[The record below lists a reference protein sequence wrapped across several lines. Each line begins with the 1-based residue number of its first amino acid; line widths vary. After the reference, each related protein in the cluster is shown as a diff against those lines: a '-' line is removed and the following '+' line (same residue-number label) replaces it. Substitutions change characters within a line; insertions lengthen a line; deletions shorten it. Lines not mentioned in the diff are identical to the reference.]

1 MDILLQ
7 ILVGLATVMLL
18 GLGTMSMFAPP
29 RMLKNFALEPIGV
42 AGLSTVRSVVGGLFL
57 TSVLLLSYGLASGQ
71 TEGFLVVALLMS
83 VVAVGRVV
91 GLIADGF
98 DKAVIPPLIV
108 ELVIIAVLV
117 SAHGQPL
124 V

>member
-1 MDILLQ
+1 MDVLLQ

-18 GLGTMSMFAPP
+18 GLGTMSMFAPR

-57 TSVLLLSYGLASGQ
+57 TSVLLLGNGLASGQ
-71 TEGFLVVALLMS
+71 TEGFLVVALLMG

>member
-18 GLGTMSMFAPP
+18 GLGTMSMFAPR

-71 TEGFLVVALLMS
+71 TEGFLVIALLMG